1 MYPGQQDRPAGP
13 CGREIQRR
21 DLDIQDMKG
30 QEHMGVAW
38 DPQTNRCDRQIHI
51 SMDNGKQM
59 QRDALEDSD
68 RIGK

>member
-1 MYPGQQDRPAGP
+1 
-13 CGREIQRR
+13 
-21 DLDIQDMKG
+21 MKG